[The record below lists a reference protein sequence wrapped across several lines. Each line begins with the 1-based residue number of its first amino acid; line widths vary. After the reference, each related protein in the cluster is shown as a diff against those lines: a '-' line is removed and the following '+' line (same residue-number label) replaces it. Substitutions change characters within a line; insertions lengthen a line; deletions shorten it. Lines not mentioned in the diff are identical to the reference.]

1 MPMFFDNQIS
11 KDTQAKL
18 GGRCS
23 LISANIEALAVELG
37 LSLPQV
43 DEFKAFFTD
52 LSAALATAQVERGE
66 KDMSFEDYRTV
77 FEDTFQ
83 LRLRIKEFLTAAV
96 EGTDQGQ
103 ELLEAYG
110 LARKSPTSY
119 NGLVA
124 GIDTLKMK
132 HDELVAAGDTR
143 VAPQSTIDALIVLKD
158 KLITAYNKIGTE
170 RQESAKAFDDLQ
182 ELVDKIRKRLRYL
195 YELATLIWGKHDPKL
210 MLLGF
215 APAKPRP
222 GGGQPDPIS
231 EFVCVLEGEELKFT
245 WNEPDNTT
253 SCQLIYSDDQE
264 EWEELYSGDKF
275 SFTYEPPVGKRFY
288 KVRARNVNGYSD
300 WSVTIE
306 YEKVEVPG

>member
-1 MPMFFDNQIS
+1 MPIQFDNQIS
-11 KDTQAKL
+11 KDTQTQL

-23 LISANIEALAVELG
+23 LIKANIEALAAELG
-37 LSLPQV
+37 LTPDQV
-43 DEFKAFFTD
+43 IEFMAFFED
-52 LSAALATAQVERGE
+52 LLAALAKAQVERGE
-66 KDMSFEDYRTV
+66 KDMAFEDYRFV

-96 EGTDQGQ
+96 EGSDQGQ

-110 LARKSPTSY
+110 FARKSPTSY

-143 VAPQSTIDALIVLKD
+143 VAPPSTIDALMLKKED
-158 KLITAYNKIGTE
+158 LIKAYNKIGTE

-182 ELVDKIRKRLRYL
+182 ELVEKIRKKLRYL

-215 APAKPRP
+215 APARPRP
-222 GGGQPDPIS
+222 GGGQPDTIS
-231 EFVCVLEGEELKFT
+231 EFESVLEGEELKFT

-253 SCQLIYSDDQE
+253 SCQLIYSADQD

-275 SFTYEPPVGKRFY
+275 SYTYEPPVGKRWY

-300 WSVTIE
+300 WSVTLE
-306 YEKVEVPG
+306 FEKGDVPG

>member
-1 MPMFFDNQIS
+1 MYFDNQIS
-11 KDTQAKL
+11 KDSQAKL

-23 LISANIEALAVELG
+23 LVNANIEALAVELN
-37 LSLPQV
+37 LTLDQV
-43 DEFKAFFTD
+43 NEFKAFFAD
-52 LSAALATAQVERGE
+52 LVAAQATAQVERGE
-66 KDMSFEDYRTV
+66 KDMAFEDYRTV

-83 LRLRIKEFLTAAV
+83 QRLRIKEFLTAAI
-96 EGTDQGQ
+96 EGSDQGQ

-110 LARKSPTSY
+110 LVRKSPTSY

-124 GIDTLKMK
+124 GVDTLKMK

-143 VAPQSTIDALIVLKD
+143 VAPQASIDALIVLKD
-158 KLITAYNKIGTE
+158 KLILAYNKIGTE

-182 ELVDKIRKRLRYL
+182 ELVEKIRKKLRYL
-195 YELATLIWGKHDPKL
+195 YELATLIWGIHDPKL

-231 EFVCVLEGEELKFT
+231 EFTCEYQDPELTFT
-245 WNEPDNTT
+245 WNEPENTT
-253 SCQLIYSDDQE
+253 SCQLIYSEDQD
-264 EWEELYSGDKF
+264 EWEELYAGDKF
-275 SFTYEPPVGKRFY
+275 SFSYEPPVGKRWY
-288 KVRARNVNGYSD
+288 KVRARNANGYSD

-306 YEKVEVPG
+306 YEKTEVPG